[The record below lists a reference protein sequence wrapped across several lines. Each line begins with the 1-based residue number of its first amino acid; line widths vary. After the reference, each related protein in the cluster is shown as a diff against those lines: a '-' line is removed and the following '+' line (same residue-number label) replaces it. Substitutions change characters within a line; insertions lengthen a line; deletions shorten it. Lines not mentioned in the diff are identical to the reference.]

1 MLMVRLGGLTP
12 PLSVEV
18 TVKNMFFYAF
28 PKKRWKKLKKL
39 LPQEEPGLRWIRLVT
54 TDSLDPT
61 RQGGADPVMLSA
73 EA

>member
-1 MLMVRLGGLTP
+1 MLMVRLGGLTM
-12 PLSVEV
+12 SM
-18 TVKNMFFYAF
+18 TMNMFFYAF
-28 PKKRWKKLKKL
+28 PQKRWKKLKKL

>member
-1 MLMVRLGGLTP
+1 MLMVRLT
-12 PLSVEV
+12 VEM
-18 TVKNMFFYAF
+18 TVKNMFFYVF